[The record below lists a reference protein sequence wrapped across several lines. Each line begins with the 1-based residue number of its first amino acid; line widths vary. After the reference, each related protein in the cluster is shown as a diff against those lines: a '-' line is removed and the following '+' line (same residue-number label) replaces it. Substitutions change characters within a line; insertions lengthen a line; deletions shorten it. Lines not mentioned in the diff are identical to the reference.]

1 MYTHSHHIIPRHMG
15 GSDHPSN
22 LITLSVHEH
31 AIAHWILFLKYG
43 HADDAIASHG
53 LFKQSGLLLSSPN
66 ITEEWREKARARSIA
81 GLAAMSPE
89 KKAEMR
95 RKQSIA
101 AKKRYANMSPEKKEA
116 WRLTLCKKRTHTPRP
131 RPPFSP
137 LYAFCRRD
145 DCSNRVKD
153 RRHKCCSIRCARLK

>member
-1 MYTHSHHIIPRHMG
+1 MYTHVHHIIPRHMG
-15 GSDHPSN
+15 GTDDPSN
-22 LITLSVHEH
+22 LVTLSVHEH

-66 ITEEWREKARARSIA
+66 IKEEWREKTRA

-95 RKQSIA
+95 RNQSIA
-101 AKKRYANMSPEKKEA
+101 AKKRTSNRRGASVPN
-116 WRLTLCKKRTHTPRP
+116 RRP
-131 RPPFSP
+131 RPPYSP
-137 LYAFCRRD
+137 LYPFCRID
-145 DCSNRVKD
+145 GCSNRVTHQRNKTCSK
-153 RRHKCCSIRCARLK
+153 KCGRQSHHIEHTGCW